1 MHLASNLLSRFLV
14 CIPGWFGACAFLLDL
29 FHRSFFTGAFTGAFL
44 LDLFPRG
51 PCAVESHP
59 LGRAAGG
66 SPLRIFWLQPKGNF
80 LTCLFLGRGLLIL
93 CPTDSLQCLK
103 ITQYQILKVCVE
115 GTRPDL
121 DGFSAFANMVK
132 IFNMV

>member
-29 FHRSFFTGAFTGAFL
+29 FPRSFFTGAFTGAFL

-66 SPLRIFWLQPKGNF
+66 SPLRIFWLVPKGNF
-80 LTCLFLGRGLLIL
+80 LTCLFLSRGPAHSLSNRFTAVFEDNTIPNTPSL
-93 CPTDSLQCLK
+93 C
-103 ITQYQILKVCVE
+103 
-115 GTRPDL
+115 
-121 DGFSAFANMVK
+121 
-132 IFNMV
+132 

>member
-29 FHRSFFTGAFTGAFL
+29 FPRGFFTGAFTGAFL

-66 SPLRIFWLQPKGNF
+66 SPLKICWLVPKGNF
-80 LTCLFLGRGLLIL
+80 LNVSVFRQTPAQSLSNQFTAVFEDNTIPNTQSL
-93 CPTDSLQCLK
+93 C
-103 ITQYQILKVCVE
+103 
-115 GTRPDL
+115 
-121 DGFSAFANMVK
+121 
-132 IFNMV
+132 